1 MKQLIVFI
9 GFVFIIGNY
18 TVGAQC
24 CNKVTLAENQV
35 ESTPGIQPDGDLK
48 VEAYYFHFARRCV
61 TCRAVERVSSESFQ
75 ELYGK
80 KIQLKPIN
88 LEEEAGETLAKK
100 LGVEGQS
107 LLFVNGNKK
116 VDLTVDGFMLAQ
128 TAPEKFK
135 DKIRL
140 TVDSL
145 K

>member
-1 MKQLIVFI
+1 MKQLIVLT
-9 GFVFIIGNY
+9 GLVFILGIY
-18 TVGAQC
+18 TAGAQC
-24 CNKVTLAENQV
+24 CNKVALAENQQ
-35 ESTPGIQPDGDLK
+35 ESNTGLQADNELK

-61 TCRAVERVSSESFQ
+61 TCRTVERVSSESLQ

-80 KIQLKPIN
+80 KIQLKSIN
-88 LEEEAGETLAKK
+88 LEEKAGETLAKK

-135 DKIRL
+135 EKIRT
-140 TVDSL
+140 TVESL

>member
-1 MKQLIVFI
+1 MKLVVVFFS
-9 GFVFIIGNY
+9 FVFILGIY
-18 TVGAQC
+18 TSGAQC
-24 CNKVTLAENQV
+24 CSKAALADNQV
-35 ESTPGIQPDGDLK
+35 EATIQVQEDKELK
-48 VEAYYFHFARRCV
+48 VEAYYFHMARRCV
-61 TCRAVERVSSESFQ
+61 TCRNVERVSSESLQ

-80 KIQLKPIN
+80 KIQLKSIN
-88 LEEEAGETLAKK
+88 LEEKAGKELAKK

-135 DKIRL
+135 EKIRT
-140 TVDSL
+140 TVESL